1 MPQLVGMLIRIR
13 RCKLSFRAVKG
24 KEAPVGGAVD
34 KDSKMQAVVQSC
46 LGERCASGMLIR
58 IPSWKLSFR
67 AVKEK
72 CAAVGGDVSKD
83 SKMEAV
89 VQSCQGGCRFLRA
102 S

>member
-1 MPQLVGMLIRIR
+1 
-13 RCKLSFRAVKG
+13 
-24 KEAPVGGAVD
+24 
-34 KDSKMQAVVQSC
+34 
-46 LGERCASGMLIR
+46 MLIR

-89 VQSCQGGCRFLRA
+89 VQSFLGGCRFLRG